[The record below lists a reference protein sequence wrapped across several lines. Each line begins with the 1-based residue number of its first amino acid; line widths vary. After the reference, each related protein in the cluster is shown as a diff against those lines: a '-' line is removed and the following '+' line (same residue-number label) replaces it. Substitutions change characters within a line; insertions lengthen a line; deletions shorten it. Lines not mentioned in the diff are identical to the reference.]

1 MKNIIPPRAI
11 YIVMGIIIIISIL
24 FTYIGGNTNY
34 YIIDNIGLPESAV
47 EELKKLLS
55 NH

>member
-11 YIVMGIIIIISIL
+11 YIAIGIVIIIL
-24 FTYIGGNTNY
+24 FN
-34 YIIDNIGLPESAV
+34 NIGLPESTV
-47 EELKKLLS
+47 KELKKLLS